1 MNTVKA
7 PTLTLQG
14 GAWEE
19 LSSKLDGSHHLGDCK
34 QVMHYVLLMKTEM
47 IHKLSII
54 VLKN

>member
-7 PTLTLQG
+7 PTPTLLG

-34 QVMHYVLLMKTEM
+34 QVMHYVLLMKTET

-54 VLKN
+54 VLKD